1 MMHSRVVACFI
12 AAAVLSGFVACSSPN
27 TEYVGAKSLE
37 PIALPDN
44 IDGEGLGELFPVPAG
59 KAERVQ
65 TDIPLPPTV
74 GSQLA
79 TDATRFVLGE
89 RYWVLNNK
97 TPSTTWSQLLEFW
110 QSEQIAVTDQAV
122 SDATMR
128 TEWFTEAIQPGFE
141 VRYQLELVR
150 GLQFNSTEIHL
161 INQVRPKGTNAGD
174 WGEVSDNP
182 NHNQW
187 LVDRLTPFLNNRP
200 DALNDSFLAST
211 LNLPARVTYRETANE
226 PILLLDIDDERTAS
240 TLVSALEQEPLYLY
254 SADQSRNI
262 YHINVID
269 PNQNTGLLSRLNPF
283 SSSEPLESPYSLS
296 TLLASIDPT
305 AEAARIFV
313 GVGVGAGAGS
323 EQTQSLNDVPGYLIA
338 VTELNSAKQLL
349 IRNGNGEYL
358 PLDEARYVIDI
369 IRRQLR

>member
-1 MMHSRVVACFI
+1 M
-12 AAAVLSGFVACSSPN
+12 
-27 TEYVGAKSLE
+27 
-37 PIALPDN
+37 
-44 IDGEGLGELFPVPAG
+44 
-59 KAERVQ
+59 
-65 TDIPLPPTV
+65 
-74 GSQLA
+74 
-79 TDATRFVLGE
+79 
-89 RYWVLNNK
+89 
-97 TPSTTWSQLLEFW
+97 
-110 QSEQIAVTDQAV
+110 
-122 SDATMR
+122 
-128 TEWFTEAIQPGFE
+128 
-141 VRYQLELVR
+141 
-150 GLQFNSTEIHL
+150 
-161 INQVRPKGTNAGD
+161 
-174 WGEVSDNP
+174 
-182 NHNQW
+182 
-187 LVDRLTPFLNNRP
+187 
-200 DALNDSFLAST
+200 
-211 LNLPARVTYRETANE
+211 TYRETANE